1 MSKREHASGRRG
13 EQAIE
18 AFGAPARRL
27 QRSAQRGA
35 KPIGAPVVP
44 KTLTAKQRRF
54 IEEYCTDLNATG
66 AAVRAAYSRRSA
78 SDIGYKNLRKVEI
91 AQAITDW
98 KQKLS
103 ARVET
108 TRDEIAAELRKLGF
122 ANLLDYFHVTPDGAP
137 VIDLS
142 MITREQAAALTEIQ
156 VEDAKGKSPGKVR
169 IKLGEKRQA
178 LVDLAKL
185 LGHMTDKL
193 KVEGSLDLVARTAKI
208 AEDVRRMTDEER
220 RE

>member
-1 MSKREHASGRRG
+1 MVSDRGSVAQPRRIRERPTISAPAEVSMSKREHASGRRG

-66 AAVRAAYSRRSA
+66 AAVRAGYSRRSA

-98 KQKLS
+98 KQTVK
-103 ARVET
+103 
-108 TRDEIAAELRKLGF
+108 I
-122 ANLLDYFHVTPDGAP
+122 
-137 VIDLS
+137 
-142 MITREQAAALTEIQ
+142 
-156 VEDAKGKSPGKVR
+156 
-169 IKLGEKRQA
+169 
-178 LVDLAKL
+178 
-185 LGHMTDKL
+185 
-193 KVEGSLDLVARTAKI
+193 EGSLDLVARTAKI
-208 AEDVRRMTDEER
+208 AEDVRRMTDEELREYDALERQQEALLARAHARHQAPALPAYLAGQRPAPELPDRVDSPVTIER
-220 RE
+220 RDG